1 MCALLKKLVT
11 QNIIKKKSRNNSE
24 FFYFK
29 TKRVYPNLERQS
41 SGSRLSGSLWF
52 LKRWNLHECSV
63 SCKQE
68 VRPPSW
74 ATRKHRAARFPAQ
87 KVTLITFSNTPRN
100 SCKWLYMIS
109 SGGSNTTC
117 KYEVARLLES
127 LDCIA
132 GDFGKTWLEHAEFN
146 VQIQGPDRLSWPTP
160 GSTECRV
167 TVQKAHVIHI
177 SFLHLFQII
186 SHLTFS
192 TPNLIVYFI
201 QKNMCNLS
209 DLSHSWRTFVNKT
222 SHNKKIMIFCILYSE

>member
-41 SGSRLSGSLWF
+41 SSSRLSGSLWF

-117 KYEVARLLES
+117 KYEVAASLSPWIALQETLE
-127 LDCIA
+127 
-132 GDFGKTWLEHAEFN
+132 
-146 VQIQGPDRLSWPTP
+146 RP
-160 GSTECRV
+160 GWSTQNLTCRS
-167 TVQKAHVIHI
+167 KG
-177 SFLHLFQII
+177 
-186 SHLTFS
+186 
-192 TPNLIVYFI
+192 LIVYRDPLQAAQNVVSPSKKLTWSI
-201 QKNMCNLS
+201 Y
-209 DLSHSWRTFVNKT
+209 HSSICFK
-222 SHNKKIMIFCILYSE
+222 L